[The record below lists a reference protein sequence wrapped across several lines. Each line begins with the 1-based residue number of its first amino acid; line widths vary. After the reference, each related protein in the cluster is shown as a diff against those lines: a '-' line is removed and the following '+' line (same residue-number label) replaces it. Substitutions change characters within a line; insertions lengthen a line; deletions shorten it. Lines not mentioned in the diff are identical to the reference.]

1 MAACITPQQI
11 LSGSQTPAA
20 LRQAPLTP
28 DLDKVAWQ
36 QAHQSN
42 PQYIALYKDFVNA
55 QKVIRQLRAQ
65 ADPDPSVMP
74 IEGTRL
80 NQGSLPG
87 QQLLITPAMLNPAGF
102 PNLLTVFTYCV
113 PPGYRGYIN
122 YISCEYNGAGFVDG
136 SGSLTFALGVQNYFY
151 PGYGNIL
158 TTLGSRT
165 AALWS
170 IDGGL
175 PLLGNQYITW
185 FVTLNNP
192 AVQPGGYVICT
203 FQGWIAPTRKGARP

>member
-1 MAACITPQQI
+1 MAACVTPQQL
-11 LSGSQTPAA
+11 LSSVPPAA
-20 LRQAPLTP
+20 LSNAPLVP
-28 DLDKVAWQ
+28 DLTNLAWSH
-36 QAHQSN
+36 AHQSN
-42 PQYIALYKDFVNA
+42 QQYVTLYKDFVAA
-55 QKVIRQLRAQ
+55 QKLIRQLRKQ

-87 QQLLITPAMLNPAGF
+87 QQLLVTPAMIGALPSTF
-102 PNLLTVFTYCV
+102 PVFTYRV

-122 YISCEYNGAGFVDG
+122 YISCEYNGAGFLDG
-136 SGSLTFALGVQNYFY
+136 SGSLAFALGVQNYFY

-158 TTLGSRT
+158 TSLGSRN
-165 AALWS
+165 AGLWS

-185 FVTLNNP
+185 YVTLNNP
-192 AVQPGGYVICT
+192 AVTPGGYVICT